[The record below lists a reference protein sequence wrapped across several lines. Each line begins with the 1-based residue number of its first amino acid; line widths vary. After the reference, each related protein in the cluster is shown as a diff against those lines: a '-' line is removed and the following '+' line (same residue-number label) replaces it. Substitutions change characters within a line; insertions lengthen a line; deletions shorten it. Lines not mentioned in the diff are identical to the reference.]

1 LSSEQL
7 GVRGGPLR
15 HRLSWGAGE
24 VGDQV
29 VCVLRMIDGA
39 FDLVEIPRRVRAKG
53 LLELRFGFDPVAP
66 RAR

>member
-1 LSSEQL
+1 VPVL
-7 GVRGGPLR
+7 
-15 HRLSWGAGE
+15 
-24 VGDQV
+24 GDQV